1 MPVSPSRK
9 PTPAPTP
16 APSSQ
21 DDLLQKLKFDISQKF
36 PEFTFL
42 VEIERFPFMS
52 RAELMQE
59 IQETQAKA
67 NEASLKL
74 AGQKRKRT
82 VRTYFIISFL
92 IFITNPQYRT
102 PSSATCSSASCSR
115 ARRSRR
121 STASRLTLRRTIR
134 RRRGGSESFQNL
146 NRHVFLMVFSVLA
159 IIYNRAQA
167 FHKRRTD
174 NNYCSKN

>member
-1 MPVSPSRK
+1 MGGGGAAAEVASLAEEDLEEAASMPVSPSRK

-67 NEASLKL
+67 NEVSLKL

-92 IFITNPQYRT
+92 LY
-102 PSSATCSSASCSR
+102 S
-115 ARRSRR
+115 
-121 STASRLTLRRTIR
+121 
-134 RRRGGSESFQNL
+134 
-146 NRHVFLMVFSVLA
+146 
-159 IIYNRAQA
+159 
-167 FHKRRTD
+167 
-174 NNYCSKN
+174 